1 MVSKHC
7 PASDL
12 GLALVCSL
20 LSSCHDRGLFK
31 SLARGFQSKGLPKSL
46 SAGSKN
52 QGQFDSSPGPESRSK
67 RRSHTLIVF
76 MCFIILLKKAL
87 RAQNMH
93 THIEISIKITQNT
106 YDRHGNTKS
115 EHKGFSVLEKKKAL
129 RGQRRWNKNV
139 KLCCARRE

>member
-31 SLARGFQSKGLPKSL
+31 SLARGFQSEGLPKSL

-76 MCFIILLKKAL
+76 MYLNIFLKKGAA
-87 RAQNMH
+87 RAKDAH
-93 THIEISIKITQNT
+93 THLDIYKDYTKKRIQSIHCDQ
-106 YDRHGNTKS
+106 HGNTK
-115 EHKGFSVLEKKKAL
+115 
-129 RGQRRWNKNV
+129 
-139 KLCCARRE
+139 